1 MLNIIVL
8 FLAIF
13 NFQTDTPTPTLT
25 PTPTGAPYCELSA
38 TPFED
43 QGIFKKILF
52 ETPTPGPSLTP
63 DGTLTPFPT
72 STQSP
77 ATPTL
82 FPTNYYW
89 ANNKS
94 IDITRY
100 QHPTQAIS
108 YDDNFGNPC
117 NGGYIVGV
125 RYLYD
130 QRSNGQ
136 NQGYQNNRTY
146 NGGTTSQD
154 RPATGDYGVSYN
166 QNRSWLISSNV
177 LPGVPTQIGSYNL
190 SSASRP
196 NTDLQLNNLYWKVYF
211 PARALNISSNP
222 LGYQRIHDVVVFCR
236 GGNYDATPTPAI
248 PQITPTYCKVPE
260 DMVSSDPLATF
271 EYDVLS
277 QSCYQLIEPLNIDWS
292 SMPTWITNIIN
303 GLGAEGLNNIS
314 FGGFEVCVTPYNI
327 NIQLLGVDIMW
338 FITAMV
344 GLVTLGLMVGEF
356 RR

>member
-1 MLNIIVL
+1 MIINTI
-8 FLAIF
+8 IF
-13 NFQTDTPTPTLT
+13 FIGLFQTGTPTPTVT
-25 PTPTGAPYCELSA
+25 PTPTGAPYCEINQTTTPT
-38 TPFED
+38 TPFNGEFSY
-43 QGIFKKILF
+43 IELF
-52 ETPTPGPSLTP
+52 TPTPGPTNTP

-72 STQSP
+72 LP

-100 QHPTQAIS
+100 QHPTQSIT
-108 YDDNFGNPC
+108 YEDNFGNPC

-125 RYLYD
+125 KYLYD

-136 NQGYQNNRTY
+136 NQGYKNNRTY
-146 NGGTTSQD
+146 NDGTTTYED

-166 QNRSWLISSNV
+166 QYRAWLISNNV

-236 GGNYDATPTPAI
+236 GGNYDATPTPEPL
-248 PQITPTYCKVPE
+248 PQPTPTYCRMPIE
-260 DMVSSDPLATF
+260 QSENSVSNFSANF
-271 EYDVLS
+271 VG
-277 QSCYQLIEPLNIDWS
+277 QSCYVLLPTFYIDFDDLPEW
-292 SMPTWITNIIN
+292 MQTLF
-303 GLGAEGLNNIS
+303 GGAGGAELPI
-314 FGGFEVCVTPYNI
+314 
-327 NIQLLGVDIMW
+327 VDIQGITICIDRYS
-338 FITAMV
+338 FTLELLDIDFVPIITALISM
-344 GLVTLGLMVGEF
+344 LSAFLLIQEF
-356 RR
+356 RS